1 MIRPSSVQLTSQNAH
16 YLNTIHSLCTS
27 TMLTVLLLQG
37 LYQCVATNN
46 VGSVM
51 KNSHVVVI
59 KRTKVSAL
67 IRIRVV
73 SKDYKFL
80 TWSNVA
86 YTSEYGQVSIVSE
99 EGPQEISIHA
109 GQQAKLPCQ
118 VDNDE
123 RNRITN
129 IEWTKDGDSIQVGV
143 EDRIDFGYDGSL
155 IIFNVQKRHEGQ
167 CNQIII
173 DI

>member
-1 MIRPSSVQLTSQNAH
+1 MS
-16 YLNTIHSLCTS
+16 
-27 TMLTVLLLQG
+27 
-37 LYQCVATNN
+37 
-46 VGSVM
+46 
-51 KNSHVVVI
+51 
-59 KRTKVSAL
+59 
-67 IRIRVV
+67 
-73 SKDYKFL
+73 D
-80 TWSNVA
+80 
-86 YTSEYGQVSIVSE
+86 YGQVSIVSE
-99 EGPQEISIHA
+99 DGPQEISIHA

-173 DI
+173 NINIYYVYDNTMQQAGTSAA

>member
-1 MIRPSSVQLTSQNAH
+1 MS
-16 YLNTIHSLCTS
+16 
-27 TMLTVLLLQG
+27 
-37 LYQCVATNN
+37 
-46 VGSVM
+46 
-51 KNSHVVVI
+51 
-59 KRTKVSAL
+59 
-67 IRIRVV
+67 
-73 SKDYKFL
+73 D
-80 TWSNVA
+80 
-86 YTSEYGQVSIVSE
+86 YGQVSIVSE

-109 GQQAKLPCQ
+109 GQQAKLPCL

-173 DI
+173 NINIYYVYDNTMQQAGTSAA

>member
-1 MIRPSSVQLTSQNAH
+1 M
-16 YLNTIHSLCTS
+16 
-27 TMLTVLLLQG
+27 
-37 LYQCVATNN
+37 
-46 VGSVM
+46 
-51 KNSHVVVI
+51 
-59 KRTKVSAL
+59 
-67 IRIRVV
+67 
-73 SKDYKFL
+73 
-80 TWSNVA
+80 
-86 YTSEYGQVSIVSE
+86 SEYGQVSIVSE

-109 GQQAKLPCQ
+109 GQQAKLPCL

-173 DI
+173 IIYWF